1 MKRKLESE
9 RGFTINVFLSA
20 LVSTRLD
27 YFPPIIDA
35 SERSNCS
42 PGGISGRQQRK
53 KRRNHFPLTPAQ
65 FGVLVRGFLFYIYSK
80 PYLARSKLRR
90 AGSFSLSRMIM
101 KLKTPYLIRYPKSA
115 KRICYKLE
123 CRKIEKKTVN
133 YSYHMITIP
142 VMVHETLQYQ
152 KNSSRKPRNA
162 IQSNQRKKLTDPN
175 QYAK

>member
-1 MKRKLESE
+1 MSVVLRSM
-9 RGFTINVFLSA
+9 RSFLHLSR
-20 LVSTRLD
+20 LDSITSRLSSTRPNDLTA
-27 YFPPIIDA
+27 PLV
-35 SERSNCS
+35 EQVV
-42 PGGISGRQQRK
+42 RQQRK

-101 KLKTPYLIRYPKSA
+101 KLKTPYLIRYLKSA

-123 CRKIEKKTVN
+123 CRKIEKKTVK

-142 VMVHETLQYQ
+142 VMVHETLQYH

-162 IQSNQRKKLTDPN
+162 IQSNPTKKLTDPN